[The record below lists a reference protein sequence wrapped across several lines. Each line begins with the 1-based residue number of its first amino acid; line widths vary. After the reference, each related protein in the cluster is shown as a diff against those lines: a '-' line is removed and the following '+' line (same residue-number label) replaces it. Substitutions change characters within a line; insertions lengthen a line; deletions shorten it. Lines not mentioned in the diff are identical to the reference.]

1 LEGGISSTTGGPAR
15 ARAHLA
21 RALAAAVLAAT
32 VAPGVPVSQA
42 AGTDE
47 GAGRERLFSAPPP
60 GSYELPVIRRVRD
73 RALLDPE
80 GRPAPLLGLA
90 DGQVAFVSFV
100 YRSCAD
106 AAACPLAVSV
116 FKRLDG
122 ELARHAGLAGRVRL
136 VTVSFDPAHDTPRGM
151 AALRARLAPASDW
164 RFLTAPDR
172 GAIDPVLADFGQEI
186 AWSAA
191 ARGEEAIASHLLRVY
206 LVDASGA
213 VRNVYGAD
221 LLDAELLRNDAAT
234 VLGLGADGLVR
245 TSVSAAP

>member
-1 LEGGISSTTGGPAR
+1 MVT
-15 ARAHLA
+15 
-21 RALAAAVLAAT
+21 ALAPIL
-32 VAPGVPVSQA
+32 APGVA
-42 AGTDE
+42 AADAPAPG
-47 GAGRERLFSAPPP
+47 GAAAARLFAAPTP
-60 GSYELPVIRRVRD
+60 GTYELPVIRRVSD
-73 RALLDPE
+73 RELLDPE

-106 AAACPLAVSV
+106 ASACPLALSV
-116 FKRLDG
+116 FKRLDA
-122 ELARHAGLAGRVRL
+122 ELARTPSLAGRVRL
-136 VTVSFDPAHDTPRGM
+136 VTVSFDPSHDTPEGM
-151 AALRARLAPASDW
+151 GALHGRLAPASDW

-172 GAIDPVLADFGQEI
+172 DAIDPVLADFGQEV

-191 ARGEEAIASHLLRVY
+191 TRGQEAIASHLLRVY

-234 VLGLGADGLVR
+234 VLGPGAQAPA
-245 TSVSAAP
+245 SVSAAP